1 MLFETRVVFAD
12 GGDYLSADATKQ
24 QMRPGVR
31 VRTPEVGIWV
41 ELRRQTPR
49 YAAGALLI
57 GAYQFAQY
65 WFDTRLRVAVTHL
78 VAAEQQTAL
87 LLGVELVVVALVAMG
102 LRVLSRLAVFNAGR
116 LAEYE
121 LRRALLGHLHRLGPA
136 FTQTLGAGEITSR
149 AINDLTQIRLLL
161 GFGVLNLINTAFGL
175 VSALAVTLG
184 ISVKLT
190 LASLA
195 ALPLLL
201 PVTWQFAR
209 RTFRC
214 TRETQTH
221 LGRLASVVQTS
232 IAGVRVVRAL
242 GLESSETERF
252 AAVNQDYLAS
262 SLALGRLRGLLG
274 PVLQTVSGLGL
285 LVSFWYGGSL
295 MLAGELEP
303 GGFLAFYR
311 ALMRLTWPLVAL
323 GFLVSMVQRG
333 RAAYSRIAELYAV
346 PPAIEDGALD
356 LAGPVE
362 GALDV
367 RDLGFAYG
375 QQTVLDRVSFTLPP
389 RSSLAVVGRTGAG
402 KSTLAQLV
410 ARLLPTPRDAV
421 SVDGV
426 DLCDLPVSVVRQTV
440 GYAEQSA
447 FLFST
452 TIARNIGFALDEPD
466 TPEAR
471 QRIEA
476 AARDA
481 QILDELGQLPDGLD
495 TVVGERGVQL
505 SGGQRQRVALG
516 RALLEPKPILL
527 LDDPLSA
534 VDASTAESLLAM
546 LELGRGRRTLVLI
559 THRVAAAARCDRI
572 LVLDHGRVVEQ
583 GTHQELIDR
592 RGLYAQFVEEQALE
606 EHLREL
612 GGSGGPT

>member
-1 MLFETRVVFAD
+1 VVFAE
-12 GGDYLSADATKQ
+12 GADYLSGHAT
-24 QMRPGVR
+24 RRHARAGAGVTAHR
-31 VRTPEVGIWV
+31 VGVSV
-41 ELRRQTPR
+41 ELRRQMPR
-49 YAAGALLI
+49 YAAGAVLI

-65 WFDTRLRVAVTHL
+65 WFDTRLRLAVTHL
-78 VAAEQQTAL
+78 VAAEQRAAL
-87 LLGVELVVVALVAMG
+87 VLGVELVAVALVAMG

-136 FTQTLGAGEITSR
+136 FTQQLGTGEITSR

-201 PVTWQFAR
+201 PVTWQFSR
-209 RTFRC
+209 HTFRR

-242 GLESSETERF
+242 GLEPSETERF
-252 AAVNQDYLAS
+252 AAVNQDYLVS
-262 SLALGRLRGLLG
+262 SLALARLRGLLG
-274 PVLQTVSGLGL
+274 PVLQIVSGLGL
-285 LVSFWYGGSL
+285 LISFWYGGSL
-295 MLAGELEP
+295 LLRGELEP
-303 GGFLAFYR
+303 GGFLAFFR
-311 ALMRLTWPLVAL
+311 ALIRLTWPLVAL

-333 RAAYSRIAELYAV
+333 RAAYSRIADLYAV
-346 PPAIEDGALD
+346 RPPIEDGLLALPEP
-356 LAGPVE
+356 AE

-367 RDLGFAYG
+367 RGLDFAYG
-375 QQTVLDRVSFTLPP
+375 PNTVLAGVGFTLPA
-389 RSSLAVVGRTGAG
+389 RSSLAVVGRTGSG

-410 ARLLPTPRDAV
+410 ARLLPTPRGAV
-421 SVDGV
+421 HVDGV
-426 DLCDLPVSVVRQTV
+426 DVCDLPVSVVRRTI
-440 GYAEQSA
+440 GYAEQGA

-452 TIARNIGFALDEPD
+452 TVAHNIGFTFDEPD

-471 QRIEA
+471 QRIEG

-481 QILDELGQLPDGLD
+481 QILAELGQLPDGLD
-495 TVVGERGVQL
+495 TLVGERGVQL
-505 SGGQRQRVALG
+505 SGGQRQRVALA
-516 RALLEPKPILL
+516 RALVQPKPVLL

-534 VDASTAESLLAM
+534 VDASTAEALLSR
-546 LELGRGRRTLVLI
+546 LELERGRRSLLLI

-572 LVLDHGRVVEQ
+572 LVLDRGRVVEE
-583 GTHQELIDR
+583 GTHQELLDR
-592 RGLYAQFVEEQALE
+592 RGLYAEFAREQALE

-612 GGSGGPT
+612 GASAGPA

>member
-1 MLFETRVVFAD
+1 VSQPVGVF
-12 GGDYLSADATKQ
+12 
-24 QMRPGVR
+24 
-31 VRTPEVGIWV
+31 V
-41 ELRRQTPR
+41 ELRRQIPR
-49 YAAGALLI
+49 YVAGALLI

-65 WFDTRLRVAVTHL
+65 WFDTRLRVAVTSL
-78 VAAEQQTAL
+78 VAAEHRAAL
-87 LLGVELVVVALVAMG
+87 TLGTELVAVALAAMG

-136 FTQTLGAGEITSR
+136 FTQQLGAGEITSR

-161 GFGVLNLINTAFGL
+161 GFGVLNLMNTAFGL
-175 VSALAVTLG
+175 VSALAVTLT
-184 ISVKLT
+184 ISAKLT

-201 PVTWQFAR
+201 PVTWQFSR
-209 RTFRC
+209 RSFQR

-242 GLESSETERF
+242 GLEASELERF
-252 AAVNQDYLAS
+252 GAVNRDYLES

-295 MLAGELEP
+295 MLRGELEP
-303 GGFLAFYR
+303 GGFLAFFR

-323 GFLVSMVQRG
+323 GFLVSLVQRG
-333 RAAYSRIAELYAV
+333 RAAYSRIADLYAV
-346 PPAIEDGALD
+346 EPAIRDGALR
-356 LAGPVE
+356 LAVPTR
-362 GALDV
+362 GALAV
-367 RDLGFAYG
+367 RELSFAYG
-375 QQTVLDRVSFTLPP
+375 EHTVLDRVSFDLPP
-389 RSSLAVVGRTGAG
+389 GSSLGIVGRTGSG

-410 ARLLPTPRDAV
+410 ARLLPTPRGAV
-421 SVDGV
+421 SLDGV
-426 DLCDLPVSVVRQTV
+426 DLCDLPVSAVRNSI
-440 GYAEQSA
+440 GYTEQSA

-452 TIARNIGFALDEPD
+452 TIGRNIGFVLDLPD
-466 TPEAR
+466 TGEAR
-471 QRIEA
+471 ERIES

-516 RALLEPKPILL
+516 RALLEPKPVLI

-534 VDASTAESLLAM
+534 VDASTGEGLIATLDRERLRRSLL
-546 LELGRGRRTLVLI
+546 LI

-572 LVLDHGRVVEQ
+572 LVLDRGRVVEQ
-583 GTHQELIDR
+583 GTHQELVERD
-592 RGLYAQFVEEQALE
+592 GLYARFAKEQALE

-612 GGSGGPT
+612 DTSEGTP

>member
-1 MLFETRVVFAD
+1 
-12 GGDYLSADATKQ
+12 
-24 QMRPGVR
+24 
-31 VRTPEVGIWV
+31 
-41 ELRRQTPR
+41 
-49 YAAGALLI
+49 LI

-65 WFDTRLRVAVTHL
+65 WFDTRLQRAVTHL
-78 VAAEQQTAL
+78 VAAEQRMAL
-87 LLGVELVVVALVAMG
+87 LLGAELVMVALVAMG

-136 FTQTLGAGEITSR
+136 FTQQLGAGEITSR
-149 AINDLTQIRLLL
+149 AINDLTQIRLVL

-184 ISVKLT
+184 ISAKLT

-201 PVTWQFAR
+201 PVTWQFSRQMFR
-209 RTFRC
+209 R

-221 LGRLASVVQTS
+221 LGRLASVAQTS
-232 IAGVRVVRAL
+232 ITGVRVVRAL
-242 GLESSETERF
+242 GLEPSESERF

-262 SLALGRLRGLLG
+262 SLALARLRGLLG

-295 MLAGELEP
+295 LLTGELEP

-333 RAAYSRIAELYAV
+333 RAAYTRIADLYAV
-346 PPAIEDGALD
+346 APAIQDGTLAL
-356 LAGPVE
+356 AEPAE

-367 RDLGFAYG
+367 HDLGFAYRE
-375 QQTVLDRVSFTLPP
+375 QTVLDRVSFTLPS
-389 RSSLAVVGRTGAG
+389 RSSLAIVGRTGSG

-410 ARLLPTPRDAV
+410 ARLLPTPRGAV

-426 DLCDLPVSVVRQTV
+426 DLCDLPVSAVRKTI

-516 RALLEPKPILL
+516 RALLEPKPVLL

-534 VDASTAESLLAM
+534 VDASTAEALLAM
-546 LELGRGRRTLVLI
+546 LDLERGRRSLVLI
-559 THRVAAAARCDRI
+559 THRVAAAARCDRV
-572 LVLDHGRVVEQ
+572 LVLDRGRVVEQ

-592 RGLYAQFVEEQALE
+592 RGLYAQFAEEQALE

-612 GGSGGPT
+612 DASGGPT